1 MFTHKRERDR
11 GREGGERE
19 REREGEGKREERQH
33 YDRLP
38 TCTLNPFKDRKEGTS
53 GQRQLP
59 FMLFT
64 ISARSADWSPWQQD
78 FINS

>member
-19 REREGEGKREERQH
+19 QEREGEGKREERQH

-53 GQRQLP
+53 GQRYFTSYHLCCSLSLHDQL
-59 FMLFT
+59 T
-64 ISARSADWSPWQQD
+64 GAHGNKIS
-78 FINS
+78 